1 MKRIYWIIILLSVL
15 SIALA
20 IMLIIKSIEFKKWTG
35 DVPVEEFYDRD
46 YSDKSYHINDYRN
59 YGFGQGTYDK
69 ENGLLLIRD
78 RHEGDFYFEP
88 KMESESKGIKVVF
101 NLMFFNYGENYRILS
116 NVKDDYIMSLVKS
129 FIKEYRYCLLDKSS
143 VLLKE
148 KLDNQKYGD
157 AGLTDIVLD
166 TYNPK
171 TNKIEKEV
179 HKDVF
184 VTPLALKYL
193 QDASSTGCL
202 VFFQFIKSGPDKFS
216 SDVVVKE
223 VVAVGDYFNTYIFL
237 NHSDMIYTK
246 YVVDEAFM
254 KEYINEIIKN

>member
-1 MKRIYWIIILLSVL
+1 MKRIYWILIILSVL
-15 SIALA
+15 SITLA
-20 IMLIIKSIEFKKWTG
+20 IMLTIKSIEFNKWTG

-46 YSDKSYHINDYRN
+46 YRDKSYHINDFRN
-59 YGFGQGTYDK
+59 YGFGQGTFDK
-69 ENGLLLIRD
+69 EIGLLIRD

-88 KMESESKGIKVVF
+88 KCISESKDFKVVF

-116 NVKDDYIMSLVKS
+116 NVKDDFMMPLVRN
-129 FIKEYRYCLLDKSS
+129 FIIEFRYCLIDKSS

-148 KLDNQKYGD
+148 KLYNKKYGD

-166 TYNPK
+166 TYNSE
-171 TNKIEKEV
+171 TNKTEKKV

-184 VTPLALKYL
+184 VTPLALKHI

-202 VFFQFIKSGPDKFS
+202 VFFQFIKSGPSAYS

-223 VVAVGDYFNTYIFL
+223 VVAVGDNLNTYIFRD
-237 NHSDMIYTK
+237 HSDMIYTK
-246 YVVDEAFM
+246 HVVDEAIM
-254 KEYINEIIKN
+254 KEIIKN

>member
-1 MKRIYWIIILLSVL
+1 MKKIYWIVISLGVL
-15 SIALA
+15 SITLG
-20 IMLIIKSIEFKKWTG
+20 ILLTIKSIELKKWTG

-69 ENGLLLIRD
+69 ESGLLIRE

-88 KMESESKGIKVVF
+88 KMVSKSNDLKVVF

-116 NVKDDYIMSLVKS
+116 NVKDDFMMSLVIN
-129 FIKEYRYCLLDKSS
+129 FIKEFRYSLLDKSS

-148 KLDNQKYGD
+148 KLNNKKYGD

-171 TNKIEKEV
+171 TYKIEKEV

-202 VFFQFIKSGPDKFS
+202 VFFQFIKSGSDKFS
-216 SDVVVKE
+216 PDVVVKE
-223 VVAVGDYFNTYIFL
+223 VVAVGDYFNTYIFKD
-237 NHSDMIYTK
+237 HSDMIYTK